1 MNRCIFLGNLT
12 RDPELRVT
20 PTGKG
25 VAEFAI
31 AVNRRISADKEE
43 VLFLDCVAWEKRA
56 DAIAKYFTKGKPI
69 LVEGTLRQERW
80 EDKNTQEKRSRLRLI
95 VDAFYFVG
103 GKSDSAPRTE
113 DSPAGYGSPTADRPP
128 STVDRPS
135 LPPGVPAPKLD
146 EDVPF

>member
-69 LVEGTLRQERW
+69 LVEGSLRQERW

-95 VDAFYFVG
+95 VDAFHFVG
-103 GKSDSAPRTE
+103 GRKSE
-113 DSPAGYGSPTADRPP
+113 DGASSSVPPERDFGATSPAA
-128 STVDRPS
+128 
-135 LPPGVPAPKLD
+135 LPPGVPAPKLPEVD
-146 EDVPF
+146 DDVPF